1 MQFKIPYER
10 DLLCA
15 LVSLSLLPLAGA
27 GMAQDETAVEEV
39 IVTGS
44 YIRRSEG
51 FNQASSV
58 VQFTAEDLEAEGTLN
73 LGEVVSQ
80 LTFVNGDASQIT
92 NTIQG
97 QDSRST
103 TIDLRGLGARST
115 LTLLDGKRLVNEN
128 ILAMIPTIAIQRMDI
143 VADGN
148 AALYGNE
155 AVSGVVNI
163 VPYTSYDGFRIESF
177 AEGDSRG
184 DYDEH
189 SVQFLWGGEVGGIDV
204 VLAGQFH
211 QNSRLAWNERNIIAN
226 SGLVISSNA
235 PGNWFVPQRNAE
247 GQLRTSSEIEI
258 RENERDAYLS
268 DDVAFAALGQTGLQK
283 GSDAYNKFIDSASYK
298 DYVKAAPKSFT
309 PAPHADPSCAPGSE
323 RTDYTPGVASNA
335 YGMRLG
341 SNCYFDFGD
350 QRSAREPLEKT
361 QLFANLTYD
370 VNDDLTLSFQGHHTR
385 IAERTYTSTSNP
397 GNSRIG
403 ELPMVR
409 GEIPGN
415 PFRACKGGGFDRFNP
430 FQCQNPAD
438 ALFGVDYDGDGLPDR
453 GVDANGDGLAD
464 HIVHPNGWI
473 PLYEDVIARTLR
485 PINKTHTLSHGHSV
499 DAANLSDDIDHVS
512 RYSFEADFTIPFLNG
527 WQGTAAY
534 THGYRERQFM
544 SNQNYDIT
552 AMIQGLNCD
561 VVKDRSA
568 CYSPFL
574 IVDPEDNNSVH
585 VMNAVAGRS
594 IEVIEDKLTTVDI
607 ILNGE
612 LPLGGF
618 ELPGGPVG
626 AAIGYQ
632 FRDDKYLN
640 IPSEEEIAGVTWIG
654 SENRQTA
661 SSGARDIDAF
671 FAEFALPVLDNLE
684 VELAVRHEK
693 FSTGQSATVP
703 EFGVTFAP
711 LDWLVLRATTGE
723 AFIAPT
729 LEQLLNPVTCG
740 LGTVSDPFSNFE
752 AWTTT
757 CGGGNPNLDN
767 ETSDSKQFGFDIA
780 FNDFDFSA
788 TWVQIDFQNRIVDKN
803 AQDLLDEEFKIFK
816 QATGFS
822 GDGENVKPDSQELQA
837 WVNDPRSN
845 KQIIRSDNDVSTILQ
860 ICCRGSINA
869 EFVKVT
875 AMDFD
880 ANYTFG
886 FDNIGDFRIGLRAT
900 YVEEYLVQAN
910 PESPVTDAAGG
921 YNYRTGAAP
930 ELPHWKANLR
940 MGWTNGNH
948 SVVSTV
954 HYIDDLPYD
963 GPAYSHMDRFAGFYR
978 PGNIFDTGIHA
989 WTDMDIAYTYR
1000 GLALFDGEMAMT
1012 IGSRNVFDREPQ
1024 RSPEFMG
1031 VVGGLQDV
1039 MGRVLYAR
1047 MVYDF

>member
-1 MQFKIPYER
+1 MQIKIPQKR
-10 DLLCA
+10 NLLCA
-15 LVSLSLLPLAGA
+15 AISLSLLPIAGA
-27 GMAQDETAVEEV
+27 SLAQDEATVEEV

-51 FNQASSV
+51 FSQASSV
-58 VQFTAEDLEAEGTLN
+58 VQLTAEDLEAEGTLN

-103 TIDLRGLGARST
+103 SIDLRGLGQRST
-115 LTLLDGKRLVNEN
+115 LTLLDGKRVVNEN
-128 ILAMIPTIAIQRMDI
+128 VLAMIPTIAIQRLDI

-155 AVSGVVNI
+155 AVSGVVNF
-163 VPYTSYDGFRIESF
+163 VPYTSYDGFRLESF
-177 AEGDSRG
+177 AEGDTRG

-189 SVQFLWGGEVGGIDV
+189 SVQFLWGGDLGGVDV

-211 QNSRLAWNERNIIAN
+211 QNSRLAWNERSLLAN

-235 PGNWFVPQRNAE
+235 PGNWFVPV
-247 GQLRTSSEIEI
+247 
-258 RENERDAYLS
+258 RDEDGNY
-268 DDVAFAALGQTGLQK
+268 TGDR
-283 GSDAYNKFIDSASYK
+283 GRA
-298 DYVKAAPKSFT
+298 
-309 PAPHADPSCAPGSE
+309 ADPSCTPGSE

-341 SNCYFDFGD
+341 TSCFFDFGD

-361 QLFANLTYD
+361 QLFTNLSYD
-370 VNDDLTLSFQGHHTR
+370 VSDDLTLSFQGYHTR

-403 ELPMVR
+403 ELPAVR
-409 GEIPGN
+409 GEMPGN
-415 PFRACKGGGFDRFNP
+415 PFRACAGGRFDRFNP
-430 FQCQNPAD
+430 FVCADPAD
-438 ALFGVDYDGDGLPDR
+438 NLFGVDYNGDGLPDR
-453 GVDANGDGLAD
+453 YGPDVDVNGDGLAD
-464 HIVHPNGWI
+464 AIVHPNGWI
-473 PLYEDVIARTLR
+473 PLYEDVVARTLR
-485 PINKTHTLSHGHSV
+485 PINKTHTRSHGHSP
-499 DAANLSDDIDHVS
+499 DAANLSDNIDHIS
-512 RYSFEADFTIPFLNG
+512 RYSFEADFTVPFLEG

-534 THGYRERQFM
+534 THGYRELQFM

-561 VVKDRSA
+561 VVFERSA

-574 IVDPEDNNSVH
+574 IVNPEDNNSVD

-594 IEVIEDKLTTVDI
+594 IETIEDKLTTVDI

-612 LPLGGF
+612 IPLGGF
-618 ELPGGPVG
+618 ELPGGPIG
-626 AAIGYQ
+626 AAVGYQ

-640 IPSEEEIAGVTWIG
+640 IPSEEELAGVTWIG
-654 SENRQTA
+654 SENRERA
-661 SSGARDIDAF
+661 SSGSRNIDAF
-671 FAEFALPVLDNLE
+671 FAEFALPVLSNLE
-684 VELAVRHEK
+684 VELAVRHEE

-711 LDWLVLRATTGE
+711 LDWLTLRATTGE

-740 LGTVSDPFSNFE
+740 LGTVSDPFSTFE

-780 FNDFDFSA
+780 FDDFDFSA
-788 TWVQIDFQNRIVDKN
+788 TWVQIDFRNRIVNKN
-803 AQDLLDEEFKIFK
+803 AQDLLNEEFEVFRE
-816 QATGFS
+816 ATGFS
-822 GDGENVKPDSQELQA
+822 GDGKPTLDQLQA
-837 WVNDPRSN
+837 WVSDPRSN
-845 KQIIRSDNDVSTILQ
+845 PEIIRSRGDVSTILQ

-886 FDNIGDFRIGLRAT
+886 FDNIGDFRLGLQAT
-900 YVEEYLVQAN
+900 YVQEFLVQSD
-910 PESPVTDAAGG
+910 PERPPRDVAGE
-921 YNYRTGAAP
+921 YNWGTGAAP

-940 MGWTNGNH
+940 MSWTNGNH
-948 SVVSTV
+948 AVVSTV

-963 GPAYSHMDRFAGFYR
+963 GPSYSHMDNFGGFYR
-978 PGNIFDTGIHA
+978 PGGIFETGIYA
-989 WTDMDIAYTYR
+989 WTDMDLAYSYR
-1000 GLALFDGEMAMT
+1000 GLEFMDGEMAMT

-1039 MGRVLYAR
+1039 MGRILYAR
-1047 MVYDF
+1047 VVYDF